1 MLRPHFPGLN
11 GLLELFETLLWEGWA
26 DFCPCKTCLLE
37 IPMCFPKNRP
47 CLVAHTRTPFRPWP
61 TCDELARGCGGI
73 TAAGGVTPI
82 RKGSENIHMSQ
93 GKKDWMAAAGSGIN
107 GAGAAL
113 ALSVS
118 ELPRHQQIKAN
129 TRNRAL
135 APPAN
140 QKEPFPHH
148 IALFPRTTNAVIT
161 RSYHDEAPLCYHA
174 PRRLRLGQ
182 GSQPRRRRL

>member
-93 GKKDWMAAAGSGIN
+93 GKKDWMAAAGSGIKWR
-107 GAGAAL
+107 GGC
-113 ALSVS
+113 
-118 ELPRHQQIKAN
+118 
-129 TRNRAL
+129 
-135 APPAN
+135 
-140 QKEPFPHH
+140 
-148 IALFPRTTNAVIT
+148 PRTLCLRTPKTSANKSKHAQQ
-161 RSYHDEAPLCYHA
+161 SPGAP
-174 PRRLRLGQ
+174 G
-182 GSQPRRRRL
+182 